1 MAEDTL
7 AKVNSLAYARNKIP
21 RNGNEGNTMFT
32 TLANTVNCIGI
43 ILKVQVQLPNGRK
56 VLLWYIKQDVK

>member
-1 MAEDTL
+1 
-7 AKVNSLAYARNKIP
+7 
-21 RNGNEGNTMFT
+21 MFT